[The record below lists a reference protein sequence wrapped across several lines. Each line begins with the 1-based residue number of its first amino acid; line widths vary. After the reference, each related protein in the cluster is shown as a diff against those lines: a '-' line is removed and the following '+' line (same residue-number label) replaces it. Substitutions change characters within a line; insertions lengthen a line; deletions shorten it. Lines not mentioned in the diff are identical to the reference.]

1 MHFPI
6 NRRIHRFSAK
16 YKYTKWDLTQPIR
29 ICISDQRESTDP
41 KCVHCLWLL
50 WRWMLKVVLRSKQ
63 WADSLVILIC
73 ECRKVEQTCIRAT
86 EDSEWAGRGGTL
98 YWVESNELATYQR
111 LRYMRSKFSYWK
123 HPGSPDLYNLM
134 KTTYLFL
141 MNNVIMS

>member
-1 MHFPI
+1 MPTFESITIAPLSTAVCYATIRQERTSSLYDMTACLQCFWTYCVTMHFSI
-6 NRRIHRFSAK
+6 NRRVHRFSAK

-86 EDSEWAGRGGTL
+86 EDSEWAGRGWNTL
-98 YWVESNELATYQR
+98 LSRE
-111 LRYMRSKFSYWK
+111 
-123 HPGSPDLYNLM
+123 
-134 KTTYLFL
+134 
-141 MNNVIMS
+141 